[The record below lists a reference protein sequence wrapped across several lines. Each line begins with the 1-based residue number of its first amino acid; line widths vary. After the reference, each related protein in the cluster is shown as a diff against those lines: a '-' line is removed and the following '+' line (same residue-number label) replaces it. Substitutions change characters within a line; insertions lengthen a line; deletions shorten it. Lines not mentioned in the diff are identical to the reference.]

1 MSTQFMIAFAKA
13 VDGRKDEL
21 NEWFEQ
27 QHVADL
33 LKIPGFVS
41 ARRVAV
47 RPMGAREGIPVW
59 DFMAL
64 YEIEAED
71 VQAVIKEA
79 GVRMATGVIV
89 MSEALDRSSSL
100 TLLGS
105 PLSFRQATEM
115 S

>member
-13 VDGRKDEL
+13 VEGRKDEL
-21 NEWFEQ
+21 NEWFEK

-41 ARRVAV
+41 ARRIAV
-47 RPMGAREGIPVW
+47 RPLGAREGMPVW

-64 YEIEAED
+64 YEINAED
-71 VQAVIKEA
+71 VHAVIKEA

-105 PLSFRQATEM
+105 PLSFHQASGT

>member
-1 MSTQFMIAFAKA
+1 MSTQFMISFAKA
-13 VDGRKDEL
+13 VDGRRDEL
-21 NEWFEQ
+21 NEWFEK

-47 RPMGAREGIPVW
+47 RPLGTREGLPVW
-59 DFMAL
+59 DFMVL

-71 VQAVIKEA
+71 VLAVIKEA
-79 GVRMATGVIV
+79 GVRMASGVIA
-89 MSEALDRSSSL
+89 MSGALDRSSSL

-105 PLSFRQATEM
+105 PISFRQATEI